1 MRGISVIMRGQS
13 AVADEA
19 CHRSAAT
26 SAGPVRASYGSKS
39 ALPAAEIP
47 ALVDPTGGHNGPRSG
62 RSASVAGQ
70 SDGFRP
76 EIEGLRAVAA
86 FLVAIYH
93 IWIGR
98 VSGGVDVFFVVSGFL
113 ITTTLIPLVV
123 YQTILTIL
131 GLRGRENGPASE
143 RHAWLENAAVTA
155 LCLGLVAAV
164 WSF

>member
-1 MRGISVIMRGQS
+1 MGDRASARLPTRNAVPTLAS
-13 AVADEA
+13 AAVA
-19 CHRSAAT
+19 
-26 SAGPVRASYGSKS
+26 
-39 ALPAAEIP
+39 I
-47 ALVDPTGGHNGPRSG
+47 LVGM
-62 RSASVAGQ
+62 
-70 SDGFRP
+70 
-76 EIEGLRAVAA
+76 
-86 FLVAIYH
+86 AI
-93 IWIGR
+93 WLFPSTMTWLTR
-98 VSGGVDVFFVVSGFL
+98 VL